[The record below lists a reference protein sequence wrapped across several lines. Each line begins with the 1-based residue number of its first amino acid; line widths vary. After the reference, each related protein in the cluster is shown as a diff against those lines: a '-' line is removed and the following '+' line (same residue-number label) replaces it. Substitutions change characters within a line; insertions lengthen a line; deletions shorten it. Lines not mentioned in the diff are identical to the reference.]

1 MTLLVPRR
9 HGWRR
14 ASALALLLFVL
25 VSLLSA
31 VPLFHEW
38 ELRLG
43 DTYFNL
49 APRAAAPGKVAL
61 VLIDD
66 NSLRQYGRWPW
77 SRSLLAS
84 IVQKLHGAGAGT
96 IGLDILLAEPQ
107 APAADEALRQA
118 LANAHGAVIVDKIGQ
133 WRDGPH
139 WIEPLPA
146 FSGVAGV
153 GHAQAVL
160 DLDGICRR
168 FPPRELSLDGA
179 RFAFALEVARRYAP
193 DQTAR
198 FLAAYDLP
206 STESAG
212 PITTAKPILVPIA
225 FRRDRFVRISAA
237 TVLDGGDLSAVRG
250 RVVLVGFGPTE
261 IGDRI
266 STPLSGE
273 LPTPGVEVHAQILE
287 SVLEGRR
294 LREPGWWLNSLFLLA
309 LCAVVASAARR
320 FLGWRAVA
328 AFAGIALAVYGLGFL
343 ALTAGSFTFPAGACL
358 MAVVLGPMLAY
369 SADLLVIERSVN
381 RQLTDL
387 HGWLEAKR
395 GMPRRP
401 ESTDL
406 FWRLDLLHQLQVELG
421 SAYELHQTLMESTA
435 DLVAPFDV
443 QGQLILKNRA
453 FVDAFGD
460 ALRVDLPGLRAQ
472 LGLAPDAAEGEAE
485 VSGELYAV
493 HIVPLPPTTL
503 SPGGGSIVR
512 MASLHTRVERDRAR
526 AEALG
531 FVTHE
536 LRTPLVAI
544 QGFAELM
551 MEHPQA
557 ASSADAP
564 RTIYQESRR
573 LLELINSYLDVLR
586 LDAGA
591 RPLRLETVSMAQLA
605 RKVHDLLQPLATAAE
620 MRLVLNIQDEAPVE
634 GDAALL
640 SGAVLNLVS
649 NAIKYARPG
658 TVIRI
663 DCARANGEATLAVR
677 NTGEPIAAEALPR
690 LFDPFYRGTEAEKQ
704 AGTGLGLAFVQRI
717 LEKHGG
723 TVRAVSAGAEV
734 VFEIRLPLLAAVTA
748 GKSTS

>member
-1 MTLLVPRR
+1 MKQAFPRR
-9 HGWRR
+9 QGWRR

-25 VSLLSA
+25 VTLLSI

-49 APRAAAPGKVAL
+49 APRAPAPNKVVL

-66 NSLRQYGRWPW
+66 PSLRQYGRWPW

-84 IVQKLHGAGAGT
+84 VVQKLHDAGAGT
-96 IGLDILLAEPQ
+96 IGLDILLAETQ
-107 APAADEALRQA
+107 APAADESLRQA
-118 LANAHGAVIVDKIGQ
+118 LATAHGAVIVDKIGQ

-139 WIEPLPA
+139 WIEPLAA
-146 FSGVAGV
+146 FSDVAGV

-168 FPPRELSLDGA
+168 FPPRELSPDGA
-179 RFAFALEVARRYAP
+179 RSAFAIEVARRFAP
-193 DQTAR
+193 EQAAR

-206 STESAG
+206 AAEASG
-212 PITTAKPILVPIA
+212 PIATAKPILVPIA
-225 FRRDRFVRISAA
+225 FRRDRFVRLSAA
-237 TVLDGGDLSAVRG
+237 TVLDGGDISAVRG
-250 RVVLVGFGPTE
+250 KPVLIGFGPTE

-287 SVLEGRR
+287 SILDGRR
-294 LREPGWWLNSLFLLA
+294 LHEPRWWLNSLFLLA
-309 LCAVVASAARR
+309 ICAVVAAAARR
-320 FLGWRAVA
+320 FVGWSAVA
-328 AFAGIALAVYGLGFL
+328 AFAGVAVGVYALGYAALVFGGFI
-343 ALTAGSFTFPAGACL
+343 FPAGSCL
-358 MAVVLGPMLAY
+358 MAVVIGPMLAY

-387 HGWLEAKR
+387 HGWLEAQK

-401 ESTDL
+401 ESKDL

-421 SAYELHQTLMESTA
+421 SAYELHQTLLESTA
-435 DLVAPFDV
+435 DLVALFDV

-453 FVDAFGD
+453 FADVFGD
-460 ALRVDLPGLRAQ
+460 ALRVDLGGLRER
-472 LGLAPDAAEGEAE
+472 LGLAPGAVEGESE
-485 VSGELYAV
+485 VKDELYAV
-493 HIVPLPPTTL
+493 HIAPLPPTTL

-551 MEHPQA
+551 MAYPQ
-557 ASSADAP
+557 SPGSVEAP
-564 RTIYQESRR
+564 RTIYQEARR
-573 LLELINSYLDVLR
+573 LLEMINSYLDVLR

-591 RPLRLETVSMAQLA
+591 RPLRLETVSLAQLA
-605 RKVHDLLQPLATAAE
+605 RKVHDLLQPLAAAAQ
-620 MRLVLNIQDEAPVE
+620 MRLLLQVQDEAVVE

-658 TVIRI
+658 TEIRI
-663 DCARANGEATLAVR
+663 DCARSNGDATLSVR
-677 NTGEPIAAEALPR
+677 NIGEPIAADALPR
-690 LFDPFYRGTEAEKQ
+690 LFDPFYRGTQAQNQ

-723 TVRAVSAGAEV
+723 TVRATSAGPEI
-734 VFEIRLPLLAAVTA
+734 VFEIRLPLTAAVAA
-748 GKSTS
+748 GKATS